1 MKELPNSII
10 AEKSVVGAMLG
21 SRSAIDE
28 ACALLEMNDFYDTR
42 HQLIFSSIQ
51 ELEAQKIAVDITTVS
66 SLLEDKNHL
75 DKVGGVEYL
84 VLLLEELPTFANT
97 KHYLK
102 IVEEKAL
109 LRRMIAVSEETI
121 VKTLESNVDVPSL
134 VNDVEKSVLGIT
146 RQRKNDDFEKSY
158 DIINRITERIQ
169 YLSTQ
174 TSVIT
179 GITSGYKAI
188 DKLTNGFQKGDLIIV
203 AARPSMG
210 KTAFAL
216 NIAQKA
222 AEISQKPVAIFSLE
236 MPSDQL
242 VQRMISDVGQIPGDK
257 IRSGKFVEQD
267 WVKFNSA
274 AQRLINTP
282 IFIDDTPGIR
292 VSEIASKCR
301 KLQSDHG
308 SIGMVLID
316 YLQLTTLNAKSSD
329 NRQQEVSEI
338 SRFLKGMAR
347 ELECPVVALS
357 QLSRGV
363 EQRQDKRPMM
373 SDLRE
378 SGAIEQDA
386 DIITFLYREEYYDN
400 SSTDNFSET
409 ELIFAKHR
417 NGATGTIMLTFDKQ
431 HNSFFNHIQDQ

>member
-1 MKELPNSII
+1 MKQLPNSIH
-10 AEKSVVGAMLG
+10 AEKSVIGAMLG
-21 SRSAIDE
+21 SKHAIDE
-28 ACALLEMNDFYDTR
+28 ACALLEKADFYDNK
-42 HQLIFSSIQ
+42 HQIIYSVIS
-51 ELEAQKIAVDITTVS
+51 ELEKQRKPVDITTVT
-66 SLLEDKNHL
+66 SLLEDKQQL
-75 DKVGGVEYL
+75 EKVGGVEYL
-84 VLLLEELPTFANT
+84 VSLLEELPTFANT
-97 KHYLK
+97 NHYIK

-109 LRRMIAVSEETI
+109 LRRIISVSETSIE
-121 VKTLESNVDVPSL
+121 KTLQPEVDVAGL
-134 VNDVEKSVLGIT
+134 INEVERSVLQVT
-146 RQRKNDDFEKSY
+146 RQRKNDDFEKSF

-169 YLSTQ
+169 FLSTQ
-174 TSVIT
+174 TSSIT

-216 NIAQKA
+216 NVAQKA

-236 MPSDQL
+236 MPSEQL

-257 IRSGKFVEQD
+257 IRSGKFLEQD

-274 AQRLINTP
+274 AQRLIDTP
-282 IFIDDTPGIR
+282 IYIDDTPAIR
-292 VSEIASKCR
+292 VTEIASKCR

-316 YLQLTTLNAKSSD
+316 YLQLITLSAKSSD

-338 SRFLKGMAR
+338 SRFLKAMAR
-347 ELECPVVALS
+347 ELECPVIALS

-363 EQRQDKRPMM
+363 EQRADKRPMM

-386 DIITFLYREEYYDN
+386 DLITFLYREEYYDN
-400 SSTDNFSET
+400 TSTDNFSET
-409 ELIFAKHR
+409 ELIVAKHR